1 MGVLGAGTVN
11 VNNNRNSNASV
22 VVNSNRSVEVA
33 PEPPCQCT
41 VDHFLAPLKFKM
53 KGLKKIRK
61 KIGLGMCTQ
70 SWFFFFLFRFRTK
83 IFDYLGY

>member
-1 MGVLGAGTVN
+1 MN
-11 VNNNRNSNASV
+11 VNNCTGGSSV
-22 VVNSNRSVEVA
+22 VANRSVAVA

-61 KIGLGMCTQ
+61 KIGLGMCVCVRA
-70 SWFFFFLFRFRTK
+70 FLFARVDTFLIIILHPLSIARFV
-83 IFDYLGY
+83 

>member
-11 VNNNRNSNASV
+11 VNNNFTSNVTAATA
-22 VVNSNRSVEVA
+22 NRSVVA

-61 KIGLGMCTQ
+61 KIGLGTCVCLCVTVYIYM
-70 SWFFFFLFRFRTK
+70 
-83 IFDYLGY
+83 YLHIRAFERLG

>member
-1 MGVLGAGTVN
+1 MGVLGAAVN
-11 VNNNRNSNASV
+11 ANDYNSASNV
-22 VVNSNRSVEVA
+22 VVNRSVAAA

-61 KIGLGMCTQ
+61 KIGLGT
-70 SWFFFFLFRFRTK
+70 LPLYNTE
-83 IFDYLGY
+83 